1 MYDMP
6 PEIDVKAD
14 GALRII
20 TLNRPDSLNSVN
32 DALHVGLAHVW
43 TRLSEDREARAAVIT
58 GAGRAFSAGGDFG
71 YLEELRQDAD
81 LRAKTILHGRE
92 IVLGMARCRIPVVAA
107 VNGPAVGLGCSLVAL
122 SDIVY
127 IKEDALPGRP
137 ARAGRVGGRR
147 RWSADVAAADEP
159 AAGQGVR
166 IDRCADSAQRAAEL
180 GLANHVVED
189 PLAEALACAKKIME
203 LPQAG
208 RRKHQAAVEHSPRAG
223 RAGITGLR
231 QRRGGPVLPDRGL
244 PQHRHP
250 PQRQEELTRIGEL
263 GGISRI
269 GERACLRPTRRPLT
283 RFWVWITWCLTHR
296 VRAALGLAIMSCAG
310 TGWKDRPA

>member
-1 MYDMP
+1 MYDLP
-6 PEIDVKAD
+6 TEIDVQAD

-43 TRLSEDREARAAVIT
+43 ARMAEDRQARAAVIT

-71 YLEELRQDAD
+71 YLEELRRDAE

-127 IKEDALPGRP
+127 MKDDAYLADPHVQ
-137 ARAGRVGGRR
+137 VGL
-147 RWSADVAAADEP
+147 VAADGGPLTWPLQMSLLHAKEYALTGARIP
-159 AAGQGVR
+159 AEHAV
-166 IDRCADSAQRAAEL
+166 EL

-189 PLAEALACAKKIME
+189 PVAEAMACAKRIME
-203 LPQAG
+203 LPRQ
-208 RRKHQAAVEHSPRAG
+208 AVESTKRLLNIHLER
-223 RAGITGLR
+223 T
-231 QRRGGPVLPDRGL
+231 VL
-244 PQHRHP
+244 
-250 PQRQEELTRIGEL
+250 
-263 GGISRI
+263 
-269 GERACLRPTRRPLT
+269 
-283 RFWVWITWCLTHR
+283 
-296 VRAALGLAIMSCAG
+296 AALDYANAAEDQSFQTEDFGKIVTRLN
-310 TGWKDRPA
+310 KKK